1 MTEVM
6 LPQPVDEAAINE
18 AIYAEKTSPTIK
30 KPNKTIAI
38 FIIIVFVAASGLLVG
53 LGYNYFHSRDQD
65 KTRKQDLSYISGL
78 SENFF
83 SLNNY
88 YPTLEQ
94 LNSSSFSAFY
104 PNGIDR
110 QKFKDPSGSSSLLVA
125 SPNAQAY
132 AYQASPLGCNNTN
145 LPCKSYKLTAII
157 SDGKNFVVTSSP
169 INKSNGNK

>member
-6 LPQPVDEAAINE
+6 LPVPVDEVVVNE
-18 AIYAEKTSPTIK
+18 AIYAEQLVPTPK
-30 KPNKTIAI
+30 KPNKTIAL
-38 FIIIVFVAASGLLVG
+38 FIIIVFVAAIGLLVG
-53 LGYNYFHSRDQD
+53 LGYNYFHSRGQD

-83 SLNNY
+83 SLNNF
-88 YPTLEQ
+88 YPTLDQ
-94 LNSSSFSAFY
+94 LNSTSFSAFY

-110 QKFKDPSGSSSLLVA
+110 QKFKDPSGSSVVLVA
-125 SPNAQAY
+125 TPSTQSY
-132 AYQASPLGCNNTN
+132 AYRPSPLGCNNTN
-145 LPCKSYKLTAII
+145 LPCKSYMLTAIM